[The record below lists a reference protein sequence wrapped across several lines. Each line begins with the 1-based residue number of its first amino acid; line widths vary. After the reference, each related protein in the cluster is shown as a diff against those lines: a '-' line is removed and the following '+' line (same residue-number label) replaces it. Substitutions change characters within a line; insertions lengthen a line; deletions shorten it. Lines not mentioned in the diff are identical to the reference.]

1 MELNLFTILYLF
13 FRLAPFIVVCYFS
26 LGSIFNQDLKGL
38 IYLVGLLFSCF
49 VTFLVGQTIPISFS
63 VGSDPVNPLTK
74 KNVSPVC
81 NLLTIG
87 KDGSFSRIP
96 LGISILSF
104 TLIYLVTIIAKH
116 HLEIMNI
123 PTLIFFPVLI
133 LGDLIWNMRNEC
145 YAPFGI
151 ILSMAVGSLMGWAW
165 STIIGSLNKPDL
177 FYLNVG
183 SNQSVCQRPS
193 QQLFKCTF
201 ANPTIATSAPTS
213 APTSQSPKTDS
224 STSTK

>member
-26 LGSIFNQDLKGL
+26 LGSIFNQDIKGL

-49 VTFLVGQTIPISFS
+49 ATFLVGQTIPISFS
-63 VGSDPVNPLTK
+63 MGSDPVNPLTK
-74 KNVSPVC
+74 KNVAPVC

-96 LGISILSF
+96 LGVSILCF
-104 TLIYLVTIIAKH
+104 TFIYLVVIIAKN
-116 HLEIMNI
+116 HLEMTNI
-123 PTLIFFPVLI
+123 PTLVFFPVLI
-133 LGDLIWNMRNEC
+133 LGDLIWNMRNDC

-151 ILSMAVGSLMGWAW
+151 ILAMAVGSLMGWAW
-165 STIIGSLNKPDL
+165 STIVDSLNKPEL
-177 FYLNVG
+177 FFFNVG

-193 QQLFKCTF
+193 KQLFKCTF
-201 ANPTIATSAPTS
+201 ANPGSKGTTTTVQTTDDTETTIAASE
-213 APTSQSPKTDS
+213 
-224 STSTK
+224 

>member
-13 FRLAPFIVVCYFS
+13 FRLAPFIVVCYLS
-26 LGSIFNQDLKGL
+26 LGSIFNQDIKGL

-49 VTFLVGQTIPISFS
+49 ATFLVGQTVPISFS
-63 VGSDPVNPLTK
+63 IGSDPVNPLSK
-74 KNVSPVC
+74 KMVKPVC

-104 TLIYLVTIIAKH
+104 TMIYLVC
-116 HLEIMNI
+116 IMVQYNLVTNNI
-123 PTLIFFPVLI
+123 PMLVFFPVLI
-133 LGDLIWNMRNEC
+133 MGDLIWNLRNEC

-151 ILSMAVGSLMGWAW
+151 FLAVAVGCLMGWAW
-165 STIIGSLNKPDL
+165 SLIIGQMNQPNL
-177 FYLNVG
+177 FFLNVD

-201 ANPTIATSAPTS
+201 ANPATGGSYTNTDETSSPTS
-213 APTSQSPKTDS
+213 KGS
-224 STSTK
+224 